1 MAESMTCRYSN
12 QHKIRP
18 FVFLFTISAHKN
30 TRNVEHQQKSIKA
43 MGGGTMH
50 IDFPIIHI
58 KPSSSNTDNNRVI
71 NNNLHFPVSNS
82 YVGAV
87 KPSCSDSHCY
97 CGNDTCR
104 RNVGLVYG
112 REDKRASG
120 SLINSSVFW
129 SVPSQSEV
137 QSAIAAL
144 LNFILG
150 INSSQSELQWLQKLL
165 DSCVTRKLLS
175 YGHRKVYDAFQLLQT
190 DPSVQRLVLSLSSDK
205 ALWDAVTNNEL
216 VKRLREPPVSGL
228 PQNSNTEPDV
238 AACIIEW
245 IMEMTKAKVM
255 ELIEKFQSLVNKV
268 FLPRETKGKNP
279 EAENKNEFEE
289 IVRSSLLLSIVTLLI
304 VVVAR
309 FQRA

>member
-1 MAESMTCRYSN
+1 
-12 QHKIRP
+12 
-18 FVFLFTISAHKN
+18 
-30 TRNVEHQQKSIKA
+30 
-43 MGGGTMH
+43 MH

-97 CGNDTCR
+97 CGNETCR
-104 RNVGLVYG
+104 RKLGLVYG
-112 REDKRASG
+112 KEDKRASG
-120 SLINSSVFW
+120 SLISSSVFG

-137 QSAIAAL
+137 QSAITAL
-144 LNFILG
+144 LNFMLG

-255 ELIEKFQSLVNKV
+255 ELIEKFQSLVNEV